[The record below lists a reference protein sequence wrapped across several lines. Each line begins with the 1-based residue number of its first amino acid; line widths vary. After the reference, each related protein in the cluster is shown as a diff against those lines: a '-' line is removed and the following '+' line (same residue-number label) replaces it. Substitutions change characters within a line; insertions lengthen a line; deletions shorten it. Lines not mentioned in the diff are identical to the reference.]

1 MRNPGHYLLLFLK
14 GAAMGAADVV
24 PGVSGG
30 TIAFVSGIYVEL
42 IDTIK
47 SINIK
52 ALKVLRSE
60 GVAAAWAHINGKFL
74 VTLLAGI
81 LTSLF
86 SLAKVMQY
94 LLVAHPL
101 PLWSFFTGLI
111 VGSVIYLMRQHPPAR
126 MTDKGLFVLGVV
138 IAYGI
143 SIAPAITLQGDHLTM
158 FLAGSIALCAMILPG
173 ISGSFILVLLGLYPV
188 FIGAIVNFQLDIL
201 IVFALGGVIGLMAF
215 SRLLSWLLDHYQSAV
230 IATMC
235 GFLVGTL
242 NVIWPWK
249 QVTESVLSHSGKTI
263 VLASENLLP
272 QQFSQIGGQ
281 DPQTVLCVM
290 AFILGLV
297 LVLGLEYIGQKYS
310 AKTAQAA

>member
-1 MRNPGHYLLLFLK
+1 MHNPGHYLLLFLK

-24 PGVSGG
+24 PGISGG
-30 TIAFVSGIYVEL
+30 TIAFISGIYVEL

-47 SINIK
+47 SVNLR
-52 ALKVLRSE
+52 ALKVLHAE
-60 GVAAAWAHINGKFL
+60 GFAAAWAYINGKFL
-74 VTLLAGI
+74 LTLVAGI

-111 VGSVIYLMRQHPPAR
+111 VGSVIYLMRQHPPQR
-126 MTDKGLFVLGVV
+126 MAEKWLFLLGVV

-143 SIAPAITLQGDHLTM
+143 SIAPSVTLQGDHLTM
-158 FLAGSIALCAMILPG
+158 FIAGSIALCAMILPG

-201 IVFALGGVIGLMAF
+201 AVFALGGLMGLMAF
-215 SRLLSWLLDHYQSAV
+215 SRLLSWLLEHYQAAV

-235 GFLVGTL
+235 GFLVGSL
-242 NVIWPWK
+242 NIIWPWK
-249 QVTESVLSHSGKTI
+249 QVIESVTSQSGKTLI
-263 VLASENLLP
+263 LASQNLLP
-272 QQFSQIGGQ
+272 HQFAQLGGQ
-281 DPQTVLCVM
+281 DPQMVLCVM
-290 AFILGLV
+290 TFLLGLM
-297 LVLGLEYIGQKYS
+297 LVLGLEYIGQKYTT
-310 AKTAQAA
+310 KIVQAS